1 MEKTKKTIGFSSVAF
16 EITRKCNLSCEHCIR
31 GDAQNMDMPT
41 EVVDSFY
48 DKTSEV
54 REIIFTGGEPLLNI
68 EGMNYVLSQQIKRGL
83 PLYSLIFTT
92 NGTIFNEDVIFCLSL
107 YESYIMQS
115 HMARGTDYKGSIQ
128 IYVSRDEWHEKQLS
142 KLNMKENTEDIYR
155 QFRDYFS
162 YLSDIYAVK
171 VADDGKEPL
180 NMGRAKTLPADRTI
194 DIDEDNVL
202 HRLCLAGEHENLC
215 MTMKNGF
222 DKVAYPEKAST
233 LVNCIVWLL
242 CDGRLT
248 PGGNMPYDYAYSDI
262 ISNVRTSHDLFSDVV
277 QFNSRMPE
285 SHLCCTDKFW
295 IMIGGFVKLLLDK

>member
-1 MEKTKKTIGFSSVAF
+1 
-16 EITRKCNLSCEHCIR
+16 
-31 GDAQNMDMPT
+31 
-41 EVVDSFY
+41 
-48 DKTSEV
+48 
-54 REIIFTGGEPLLNI
+54 
-68 EGMNYVLSQQIKRGL
+68 
-83 PLYSLIFTT
+83 
-92 NGTIFNEDVIFCLSL
+92 
-107 YESYIMQS
+107 
-115 HMARGTDYKGSIQ
+115 
-128 IYVSRDEWHEKQLS
+128 
-142 KLNMKENTEDIYR
+142 
-155 QFRDYFS
+155 
-162 YLSDIYAVK
+162 
-171 VADDGKEPL
+171 
-180 NMGRAKTLPADRTI
+180 MGRAKTLPADRTI

-202 HRLCLAGEHENLC
+202 HRLCLTGEHENLC